1 MKIAGFI
8 KTSLV
13 EWPGKIAS
21 VIFVPGC
28 NFRCPFCHNRD
39 LVDPFRIKG
48 LRDFSEKSVLE
59 DLKKRRKFIDGVVIS
74 GGEPTLQPDLPEF
87 LEKCRGLGL
96 ETMIETNGTKPGVI
110 AILLSRYLVDFLA
123 LDFKGPLDNRY
134 AKIVGFKNFD
144 PKIWMGSFEIILRSG
159 IPFELRTTVVPGIHN
174 EKVLLEMAGQLKKII
189 ENCKLPAC
197 QTGRKIENCS
207 WYFQNFQPKN
217 CLDPKFEKIKPFS
230 KIELEEI
237 LKAAEK
243 IIPEVKIRS

>member
-13 EWPGKIAS
+13 EWSGKIAS

-39 LVDPFRIKG
+39 LVDPFRIRE
-48 LRDFSEKSVLE
+48 LQDFSEKSVLE
-59 DLKKRRKFIDGVVIS
+59 DFKKRRKFIDGVVIS

-110 AILLSRYLVDFLA
+110 AILLSRYLVDFIA
-123 LDFKGPLDNRY
+123 LDFKGPLDSRY
-134 AKIVGFKNFD
+134 ARVVGLKKFA
-144 PKIWMGSFEIILRSG
+144 PEIWMRSFKIILKSG
-159 IPFELRTTVVPGIHN
+159 IPFELRTTVVPGIHD
-174 EKVLLEMAGQLKKII
+174 EKVLLEMARQLKKILRNEDI
-189 ENCKLPAC
+189 KKLRANWC
-197 QTGRKIENCS
+197 
-207 WYFQNFQPKN
+207 FQNFQPKN

-230 KIELEEI
+230 KIEIEEI
-237 LKAAEK
+237 LKAVEK